1 MKYKLTDGRPW
12 YKQVVSGIVLSV
24 LICFF
29 TSVIALMLGIA
40 ATVTHTAYL
49 EYGIAGI
56 LSRVAIVL
64 LGFIA
69 MKIFFSIVDWA
80 FGGNS

>member
-12 YKQVVSGIVLSV
+12 YKQVVSGIVLSA

-29 TSVIALMLGIA
+29 TPMIVLMLVIAS
-40 ATVTHTAYL
+40 TVTHTVYL
-49 EYGIAGI
+49 EYGITGI

-69 MKIFFSIVDWA
+69 MKIFFSIIDWA
-80 FGGNS
+80 FGGNP